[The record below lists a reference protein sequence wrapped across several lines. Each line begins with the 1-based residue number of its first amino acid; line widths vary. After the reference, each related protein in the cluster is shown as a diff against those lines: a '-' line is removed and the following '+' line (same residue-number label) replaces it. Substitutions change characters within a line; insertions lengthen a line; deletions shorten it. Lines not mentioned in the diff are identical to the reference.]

1 MSAGKCP
8 DSRLVQLKLSGT
20 PFSSVCRRVSSS
32 PCASIASA
40 ILSRSRRL
48 SDARI
53 VGHGPSSKARRA
65 APTASSTSLAVA
77 QATEP
82 AASLLAGCKTV
93 NRSPLPARC
102 SPSISSVPKRTR
114 SFPSANAATPLSRA
128 LCVKRSTALI
138 CTFASVSICASIR
151 QESGSFGVGRS
162 MTSFLS
168 CSSTAASRRYS
179 WPRSV
184 EPVRGDTTASG
195 HPSRTRRLLDQ
206 SAKPALPEF
215 GATLPE
221 AVGTLRLRGLAPHR

>member
-1 MSAGKCP
+1 MNHRQELADFLRK
-8 DSRLVQLKLSGT
+8 SR
-20 PFSSVCRRVSSS
+20 
-32 PCASIASA
+32 
-40 ILSRSRRL
+40 
-48 SDARI
+48 
-53 VGHGPSSKARRA
+53 ARRQ
-65 APTASSTSLAVA
+65 PGEVGLAVGGRRRTPGLKREEVA
-77 QATEP
+77 
-82 AASLLAGCKTV
+82 LLAGCKTV